1 MRRGRGKGERPMVI
15 GDRASMVRML
25 VWQWRF
31 VVVSGV
37 SATAVW
43 AAHDL
48 GGLTFIELPTLPLAV
63 VGAALGIFVSFR
75 TNSSYD
81 RWWEGRKL
89 WGRMINTSRHFCMEV
104 NRYLPSSARPQK
116 MALVKRHVAYV
127 HTLRCRLRGEDPL
140 KDTYALESFTDEE
153 VKELEGSSN
162 TTYRLLD
169 MQLRDIATYSDQ
181 ELLNAFRLQTLDESL
196 RHLLDIQGGCERIKK
211 TPLPKIYGFISVRMI
226 QWFGALMP
234 AALVADLSWGCIPIS
249 MLVTLGFHFI
259 SETGRVLEDPFST
272 FYNGLPLS
280 TISRMIEINVLEM
293 MGEEEL
299 PAAHPPLNEFVI
311 M

>member
-1 MRRGRGKGERPMVI
+1 MII
-15 GDRASMVRML
+15 GDRASMLRLL
-25 VWQWRF
+25 VWQRRF
-31 VVVSGV
+31 IIVSGV
-37 SATAVW
+37 SATIVW

-48 GGLTFIELPTLPLAV
+48 AHQQWLQLPTLPLAV

-104 NRYLPSSARPQK
+104 NRYLPSDARDQK
-116 MALVKRHVAYV
+116 MALVKRHIAYV
-127 HTLRCRLRGEDPL
+127 HALRCMLRSEDPL
-140 KDTYALESFTDEE
+140 KDEYALQSFTDDE
-153 VKELEGSSN
+153 VEQLQGSSN
-162 TTYRLLD
+162 ATYRLLD
-169 MQLRDIATYSDQ
+169 MQLRDIVTYGDQ
-181 ELLNAFRLQTLDESL
+181 ELLSEFRVQTLDESL

-211 TPLPKIYGFISVRMI
+211 TPLPKIYGFIATRMI

-234 AALVADLSWGCIPIS
+234 AALVADLSWGCIPVS

-272 FYNGLPLS
+272 FWNGLPLS
-280 TISRMIEINVLEM
+280 TISRMIEINALEV
-293 MGEEEL
+293 MGESEL